1 MKLLF
6 LGDIVGKS
14 GREAVYRHLPELRE
28 RLQPDC
34 VIANAENA
42 AHGFG
47 LNPAIATELFAAGVD
62 CLTTGNHVWDKK
74 EIIPVMQADHRIL
87 RPLNYPPKAPGVG
100 ATLIST
106 ANGGRV
112 LVMNAMAR
120 LYMGEPLDDPFAVVD
135 RVLEQYVLGR
145 DADAILLD
153 FHGEATSEKMVMGH
167 YVDGRVSAVIGTH
180 THIPTAD
187 AQILPGGT
195 AYQSDAGMCGDYDSV
210 IGMKKQ
216 SSIARQLTKMPGE
229 RFAPAEGEGTVCGVL
244 VETGEGGLAMAI
256 RPVRIGPRLANVW

>member
-28 RLQPDC
+28 KLSPDC
-34 VIANAENA
+34 IVVNAENA

-47 LNPAIATELFAAGVD
+47 LNPAIANELFAAGVD

-87 RPLNYPPKAPGVG
+87 RPLNYPPAAPGVG
-100 ATLIST
+100 TTLIET
-106 ANGGRV
+106 AAGRV

-120 LYMGEPLDDPFAVVD
+120 LYMEALDDPFAAVD
-135 RVLEQYVLGR
+135 RVLDQFPLGR
-145 DADAILLD
+145 DVDAIILD
-153 FHGEATSEKMVMGH
+153 FHGEASSEKMVMGH
-167 YVDGRVSAVIGTH
+167 YLDGRVSAVIGTH
-180 THIPTAD
+180 THVPTAD

-195 AYQSDAGMCGDYDSV
+195 AYQTDAGMCGDYDSV

-216 SSIARQLTKMPGE
+216 SSIAKQLTRMPGE
-229 RFAPAEGEGTVCGVL
+229 RFAPAEGEGTVCGVF
-244 VETGEGGLAMAI
+244 VETAGIGLAVSV
-256 RPVRIGPRLANVW
+256 RPIRIGPRLETTL